1 MLKQCFYFA
10 QRIISNI
17 LNIFPSMFLVSRVQS
32 LAVTT
37 ARMLVDMRRRPRAP
51 PDDDGSRRQSRETRS
66 CAYPKF
72 IYASLT
78 ITHERSFA
86 GLVSS
91 TAVKT
96 SIARISGEPY
106 LLTRFDKCVRGRL
119 TEIRECWAYVF
130 SSLFFFLPGGARQG
144 TRGFPSNPPRRGS
157 PLFTRMPINLSLENT
172 DSYPVPS
179 SVRNPLSSVASTD
192 RTLVARRVVSRD
204 KMSDLSLRK
213 RKREM
218 RIKGQDEGRRGWG
231 RNGGGEMEKK
241 RWKPPESFGTVDR
254 FNWLSRS
261 GLAPWQAT
269 TSLDSSLRQVQ

>member
-1 MLKQCFYFA
+1 ML
-10 QRIISNI
+10 
-17 LNIFPSMFLVSRVQS
+17 S
-32 LAVTT
+32 L
-37 ARMLVDMRRRPRAP
+37 
-51 PDDDGSRRQSRETRS
+51 
-66 CAYPKF
+66 C
-72 IYASLT
+72 
-78 ITHERSFA
+78 
-86 GLVSS
+86 
-91 TAVKT
+91 
-96 SIARISGEPY
+96 
-106 LLTRFDKCVRGRL
+106 LLL
-119 TEIRECWAYVF
+119 A
-130 SSLFFFLPGGARQG
+130 LFF
-144 TRGFPSNPPRRGS
+144 PPRRS
-157 PLFTRMPINLSLENT
+157 ETRNTRLSVESSATRIAPFYPDADQSLSLENT